1 MIKLNEQYSINNGQ
15 GSIVFTEGNKGT
27 VNALYTIA
35 GNKSEGK
42 INGTLDGNV
51 LKGTFHVDAAVGLI
65 EFTFSEDG
73 FEAKWKQGI
82 EPGPM
87 RGKWEGF
94 LNSKTNNDESVNE
107 KASLTSEQLQWI
119 KEKSVWDYEM
129 APKEWLDSKEFILT
143 AVKNDGRILQYA
155 SNNLKGDI
163 DIVLEAVKKD
173 GESLQ
178 YVSEEMKEYSH
189 IVTVALENN
198 STHLV
203 SYIKSG
209 AVLEELAENS
219 SIEGVNVNFVIRD
232 LVTAVQKYYANKMS
246 KIDNAKWSE
255 ETVSVCNDWFD
266 LNQIIYKNH
275 KMDGYALL
283 FLALVQFDEYR
294 PIPSDGR
301 DVEQYT
307 RDLLVEGI
315 ELQDDA
321 LGDIISYCLQPQY
334 YCDFSDLMERASKL
348 YWEKSDKSYLVAKR
362 VLSIYNEAEDSEE
375 FNEYLSNEFVMKIIE
390 ETRDLNLGE
399 EEDKENFENFVSEA
413 GIE

>member
-15 GSIVFTEGNKGT
+15 GSIVFSEGNKGT

-51 LKGTFHVDAAVGLI
+51 LKGTFHVDAAAGLI
-65 EFTFSEDG
+65 EFTFLEDG

-94 LNSKTNNDESVNE
+94 LNSKPDSDESVSE
-107 KASLTSEQLQWI
+107 KASLSSEQLQWI
-119 KEKSVWDYEM
+119 KEKSFWDYEM

-155 SNNLKGDI
+155 SNNLKADI

-178 YVSEEMKEYSH
+178 YVSEDMKEYSH
-189 IVTVALENN
+189 VVNVALENN

-203 SYIKSG
+203 SYIKNG
-209 AVLEELAENS
+209 AVLEELVENS
-219 SIEGVNVNFVIRD
+219 SVEGVNVNFVIRD
-232 LVTAVQKYYANKMS
+232 LVTAVEKYFTNKIS
-246 KIDNAKWSE
+246 KIDGAKFNE
-255 ETVSVCNDWFD
+255 ETIRVCNDWFD

-275 KMDGYALL
+275 KMDGDALL
-283 FLALVQFDEYR
+283 SLAQVQFNQYR
-294 PIPSDGR
+294 PIPTDGR
-301 DVEQYT
+301 EVEEYT
-307 RDLLVEGI
+307 KDLLNQAIDLNDESLVS
-315 ELQDDA
+315 
-321 LGDIISYCLQPQY
+321 IIMYGLNPEEY
-334 YCDFSDLMERASKL
+334 LDFSDLA
-348 YWEKSDKSYLVAKR
+348 EKACEQLWNK
-362 VLSIYNEAEDSEE
+362 EE
-375 FNEYLSNEFVMKIIE
+375 KNYSNALMVISNDNGEIVPGLSNEFVMKIIE

-399 EEDKENFENFVSEA
+399 EEDKENFESFVNEA
-413 GIE
+413 GLE

>member
-1 MIKLNEQYSINNGQ
+1 M
-15 GSIVFTEGNKGT
+15 
-27 VNALYTIA
+27 YTIA

-51 LKGTFHVDAAVGLI
+51 LKGTFHVDAAAGLI

-73 FEAKWKQGI
+73 FDAKWKQGI

-119 KEKSVWDYEM
+119 KEKSVWDYKM

-143 AVKNDGRILQYA
+143 AVKNDGMILQYA
-155 SNNLKGDI
+155 SNNLKADI
-163 DIVLEAVKKD
+163 DIVLEAVKKKY
-173 GESLQ
+173 GGSLQ

-198 STHLV
+198 STNLI
-203 SYIKSG
+203 YIKNG

-219 SIEGVNVNFVIRD
+219 SIEGVNVNFVIGD

-283 FLALVQFDEYR
+283 SLALVQFDEYR

-399 EEDKENFENFVSEA
+399 EEDKENFDNFVSEA

>member
-1 MIKLNEQYSINNGQ
+1 MKLNETYSINNGQ
-15 GSIVFTEGNKGT
+15 GSIVFTEIDKGT
-27 VNALYTIA
+27 VSASYTIK
-35 GNKSEGK
+35 GNKNEGK
-42 INGTLDGNV
+42 IDGKLDGNV
-51 LKGTFHVDAAVGLI
+51 LKGTFHVDASAGLI

-73 FEAKWKQGI
+73 FSAKWKQGI

-94 LNSKTNNDESVNE
+94 LNSKTQSDESVND

-129 APKEWLDSKEFILT
+129 VPKEWLDSKEFILT

-155 SNNLKGDI
+155 SNNLRVDI

-178 YVSEEMKEYSH
+178 YVSEELKEYSH
-189 IVTVALENN
+189 VVSVALENN

-232 LVTAVQKYYANKMS
+232 LVTAVEKYFTNKIS
-246 KIDNAKWSE
+246 KIDVAKFNE
-255 ETVSVCNDWFD
+255 ETISVCNDWFD

-275 KMDGYALL
+275 KMDGDALL
-283 FLALVQFDEYR
+283 SLAQVQFNQYS
-294 PIPSDGR
+294 PIPTDGR
-301 DVEQYT
+301 EVEEYAK
-307 RDLLVEGI
+307 DLLNQAIDLNDESLVS
-315 ELQDDA
+315 
-321 LGDIISYCLQPQY
+321 IIMYGLNPEEY
-334 YCDFSDLMERASKL
+334 LDFSDLA
-348 YWEKSDKSYLVAKR
+348 EKACELLWNREEKNYLNALNVI
-362 VLSIYNEAEDSEE
+362 SNENGEMIPG
-375 FNEYLSNEFVMKIIE
+375 LSNEFVMKIIE
-390 ETRDLNLGE
+390 ETRNLNIGE
-399 EEDKENFENFVSEA
+399 EEDKENFENFISEA
-413 GIE
+413 GLE